1 MSHLLYSLR
10 FSALKQ
16 RENASQLLTMTRNIV
31 TILLPLTLAGCA
43 SNMVPDS
50 TPLSAD
56 RPSSHTAVLYFIR
69 AQPVKELHF
78 VTLYNSDRFVMDSLA
93 NLPNNCYFV
102 YRLPAGYHKIVVGGG
117 SLVAINKHFEG
128 GKKYYFLI
136 RQGGSNGIGSRVQVL
151 QISPG
156 NPKALLS
163 RLTRVK
169 KSGLRLSP
177 QASGVR

>member
-1 MSHLLYSLR
+1 
-10 FSALKQ
+10 
-16 RENASQLLTMTRNIV
+16 MTRKIV

-56 RPSSHTAVLYFIR
+56 RPSSRTAVLYFIR
-69 AQPVKELHF
+69 AQLVKEPHF

-102 YRLPAGYHKIVVGGG
+102 YRVPADYHKIIVSGGA
-117 SLVAINKHFEG
+117 LVTINRRFEG

-136 RQGGSNGIGSRVQVL
+136 RQGGQNGIGSTVQVL
-151 QISPG
+151 QISPSK
-156 NPKALLS
+156 PKALLD

-169 KSGLRLSP
+169 KSGQRLSP
-177 QASGVR
+177 QASLVR